1 METSDRSG
9 SSVAFPT
16 LIGTAL
22 QVLMVVAGHFSP
34 AVAQTFAAL
43 GMGISGVAGVLAGR
57 SVPASSWGS
66 AAGRGAIAGGVSAFI
81 GILISYILGDVPA
94 QVLGFGTA
102 ASTVTGAIGGLV
114 GRSLSKRPVKARSAS

>member
-1 METSDRSG
+1 MDVSDRSR
-9 SSVAFPT
+9 SSVFVPT

-22 QVLMVVAGHFSP
+22 QLLMVVVGHFSP
-34 AVAQTFAAL
+34 TVAQTFAAL

-57 SVPASSWGS
+57 GVPATSWGS

-81 GILISYILGDVPA
+81 GILVSYLLGDVPA

-102 ASTVTGAIGGLV
+102 ASTVSGALGGLI
-114 GRSLSKRPVKARSAS
+114 GRSLSKRPINARSAS